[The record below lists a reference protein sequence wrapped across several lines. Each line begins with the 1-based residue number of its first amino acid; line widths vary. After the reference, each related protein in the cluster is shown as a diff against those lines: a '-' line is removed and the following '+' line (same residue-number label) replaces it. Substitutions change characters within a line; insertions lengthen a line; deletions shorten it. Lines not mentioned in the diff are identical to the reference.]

1 MKHLNFSG
9 ILILLVILISGEVS
23 LSQTCATCPGNT
35 VTGVSA
41 SAFGAGNTAS
51 GNYSFVAGRNST
63 ANQSYA
69 TVIGSNS
76 RASGGHSY
84 VVGSSSFANG
94 NFSYVFGGNSITN
107 FDFSTAIGHNLVAN
121 NGGFVLGQGRVD
133 AVLTNNLQGSLMIGF
148 NSQYPTMFV
157 SRTAVGKQSGSVGIG
172 NITDPQAKLHIRA
185 DEDEEATLMLETS
198 SRSDVST
205 QRIIMT
211 NNKDLNGH
219 LELSKNR
226 DGRSV
231 LTLSNIHSE
240 GKSRIVFESFQY
252 LFQEGSVGIG
262 TDDPRAMLDVAGE
275 AAVDVL
281 TIKGG
286 YSLPSTP
293 GNQTQFLRGDGV
305 WAVPAGGGGGSS
317 YWLPQG
323 NNIYFNTGNVGIG
336 LTNPTEKL
344 HINGNIRLSSGYS
357 LATNQVTAADA
368 NGLKLYN
375 SSGSGMFVAANGSV
389 GIGTTNTGTEFKLT
403 VAGGIHAQDVKVT
416 LTAGS
421 DFVFE
426 DSHRLAPLSEVEAFV
441 KTNKHLPG
449 IAPESEMLQQGLDVG
464 SFQIKLLEK
473 IEELTLYIIAQQK
486 EIEAL
491 KAAVGKP

>member
-9 ILILLVILISGEVS
+9 ILILLSILITGKVS

-51 GNYSFVAGRNST
+51 GAYSLVAGRNSFAT
-63 ANQSYA
+63 NAYTYVLGSYSKAQGLSSVTIGNQS
-69 TVIGSNS
+69 IS
-76 RASGGHSY
+76 SGNY
-84 VVGSSSFANG
+84 SF
-94 NFSYVFGGNSITN
+94 VFGNNSVSE
-107 FDFSTAIGHNLVAN
+107 FDFSMALGHNLKAN
-121 NGGFVLGQGRVD
+121 MGGFVLGQGRVD
-133 AVLTNNLQGSLMIGF
+133 AVLTNSLQGTLMIGF
-148 NSQYPTMFV
+148 NSAFPTLFV
-157 SRTAVGKQSGSVGIG
+157 SRTEKGVSGRVGIG
-172 NITDPQAKLHIRA
+172 NVTDPQAKLHIRA
-185 DEDEEATLMLETS
+185 DDGEEATLMLESS
-198 SRSDVST
+198 SRSDTPT

-211 NNKDLNGH
+211 NNRDLNGY
-219 LELSKNR
+219 LELSKSR
-226 DGRSV
+226 ERSV
-231 LTLSNIHSE
+231 LTLSNINSD
-240 GKSRIVFESFQY
+240 GKSRIVFESLQY
-252 LFQEGSVGIG
+252 LFRVGAVGIG
-262 TDDPRAMLDVAGE
+262 TDDPRTMLDVAGE

-281 TIKGG
+281 TLKGG

-305 WAVPAGGGGGSS
+305 WAVPAGGGGSS
-317 YWLPQG
+317 YWMPMG
-323 NNIYFNTGNVGIG
+323 NNIYYNGGN
-336 LTNPTEKL
+336 
-344 HINGNIRLSSGYS
+344 
-357 LATNQVTAADA
+357 
-368 NGLKLYN
+368 
-375 SSGSGMFVAANGSV
+375 V
-389 GIGTTNTGTEFKLT
+389 GIGTTNPDFKLT

-426 DSHRLAPLSEVEAFV
+426 DSHRLTPLSEVEAFV

-473 IEELTLYIIAQQK
+473 IEELTLYIISQQKALEHQQK